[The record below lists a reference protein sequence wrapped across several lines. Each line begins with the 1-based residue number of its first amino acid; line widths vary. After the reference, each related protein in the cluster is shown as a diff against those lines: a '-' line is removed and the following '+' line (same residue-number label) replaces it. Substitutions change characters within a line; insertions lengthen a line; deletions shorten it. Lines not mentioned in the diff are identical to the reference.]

1 MWLFWRKFWLS
12 VVALMFRATPQFQL
26 SLALAVMFSAYVLQ
40 VQHRPYLSSAE
51 KLNVIAN
58 HLSKINKDE
67 DAIDESSVSYVN
79 RILAQQLE
87 VALNANKRTNQKNA
101 RRNISFAR
109 QPSRWAKMTMG
120 KSTAD
125 RFQKQRNYLF
135 DYNTIEMIYLACA
148 IVICLCGIM
157 LDSDHF
163 RGANAA
169 MYEYQRDIITVVV
182 CCVLFGSFL
191 YYIIVFCS
199 EVLGFTPD
207 WLIKLCAKSSL
218 RRFASVNDVYNQTG
232 DKPSQR
238 DSTVALNPMITNKIQ
253 GENNGGKKNSN
264 DEVLSKSMLK
274 EKRKKA
280 KETLIAKSM
289 KPSKKAKKMKGIKGK
304 RGKKKIYFE
313 KKKNDQ
319 MDPNIAGEG
328 PAVGMIEMSEMK
340 SDTENPMRKKTNSFR
355 RLETS
360 VGGREY
366 FENLG
371 KPGQT
376 TWKVPEGGE
385 IVLSD

>member
-1 MWLFWRKFWLS
+1 MTQIFKPG
-12 VVALMFRATPQFQL
+12 VK
-26 SLALAVMFSAYVLQ
+26 
-40 VQHRPYLSSAE
+40 LSS
-51 KLNVIAN
+51 KVCKTQIMVLRIP
-58 HLSKINKDE
+58 
-67 DAIDESSVSYVN
+67 AIE
-79 RILAQQLE
+79 LE
-87 VALNANKRTNQKNA
+87 
-101 RRNISFAR
+101 IF
-109 QPSRWAKMTMG
+109 
-120 KSTAD
+120 
-125 RFQKQRNYLF
+125 
-135 DYNTIEMIYLACA
+135 
-148 IVICLCGIM
+148 CGGLPM
-157 LDSDHF
+157 EVGDPD
-163 RGANAA
+163 
-169 MYEYQRDIITVVV
+169 
-182 CCVLFGSFL
+182 
-191 YYIIVFCS
+191 
-199 EVLGFTPD
+199 VLGE
-207 WLIKLCAKSSL
+207 
-218 RRFASVNDVYNQTG
+218 
-232 DKPSQR
+232 
-238 DSTVALNPMITNKIQ
+238 IQ

-340 SDTENPMRKKTNSFR
+340 SDTENPMRKKTSSFR